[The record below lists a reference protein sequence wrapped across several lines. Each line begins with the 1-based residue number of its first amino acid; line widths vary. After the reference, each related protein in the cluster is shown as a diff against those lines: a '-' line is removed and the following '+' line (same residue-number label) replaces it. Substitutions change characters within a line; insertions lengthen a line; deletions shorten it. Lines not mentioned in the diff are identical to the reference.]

1 MIQHI
6 IDFLLHLVQTIW
18 YPGVALSMFI
28 ESFFAPIPSEAIM
41 PMAWFLAS
49 TWEMNVWILAIIW
62 WVASYLGTLPFYFL
76 WYWGNR
82 EKINQ
87 WLAKYGKWLF
97 IKPDEVDTA
106 FSWFEKY
113 GKWFVF
119 FGRLVPIVRTVI
131 SFPAWCVKMPFVPFT
146 ILTLVWSTLWSF
158 ILATA
163 WYYLGENWSQVW
175 WFFGQYEHIVLGILG
190 VCFVVYIAYLFSN
203 RTKTLGKK

>member
-1 MIQHI
+1 MIEQI
-6 IDFLLHLVQTIW
+6 IDWLLWLVREIG

-41 PMAWFLAS
+41 PLAG
-49 TWEMNVWILAIIW
+49 WLAAEWAMKVRILALVG

-76 WYWGNR
+76 GYRGNR
-82 EKINQ
+82 QKIYRR
-87 WLAKYGKWLF
+87 LDKYGKWFF

-106 FSWFEKY
+106 FDWFQKY

-131 SFPAWCVKMPFVPFT
+131 SFPAGCVKMPFVPFSL
-146 ILTLVWSTLWSF
+146 LTLLGSTLWSA

-163 WYYLGENWSQVW
+163 GYYLGANWSQVW
-175 WFFGQYEHIVLGILG
+175 EAIAEYEHVVLGVLL
-190 VCFVVYIAYLFSN
+190 VVVAAYVVYLFRN
-203 RTKTLGKK
+203 RKKKASK